1 MTPLEN
7 MCMNKRSDLIPA
19 KQNSKPDIR
28 FFKIGRNNIRVAV
41 QKGSMDQIP
50 LLIMNGIGVNLE
62 VLDPFL
68 EAFGE
73 TVGTIRFD
81 PPGIGGSST
90 PYLPYRL
97 KGLAAM
103 VADILDRLGFQKV
116 DVMGVSWGGGL
127 AQQFAHQFPDRCRNL
142 ILAATAPGCFMIPG
156 NLKVLLKMT
165 TPQRFFQPG
174 YMKKIAPEFYGGK
187 IRVHPELIDL
197 FIKNI
202 RVRRASGYYFQLF
215 AAMGWTSLHWLHKI
229 AQPTLILAGIDD
241 PIVHPLN
248 AKFMK
253 ARIPDSTLHGHLFL
267 LTYAQETSAIIH
279 QFNSY
284 N

>member
-1 MTPLEN
+1 
-7 MCMNKRSDLIPA
+7 MNKRSGLIPA
-19 KQNSKPDIR
+19 NQNSKPDIR
-28 FFKIGRNNIRVAV
+28 FLKIGRNNIRVAV
-41 QKGSMDQIP
+41 QKGLTDQTP

-103 VADILDRLGFQKV
+103 AADILDRLGFHKV

-127 AQQFAHQFPDRCRNL
+127 AQQFARQFPDRCRNL

-174 YMKKIAPEFYGGK
+174 YMKKIAPELYGGK

-202 RVRRASGYYFQLF
+202 RVSRAAGYYFQLF

-229 AQPTLILAGIDD
+229 AQPTLILAGKED
-241 PIVHPLN
+241 PIIHPLN

-253 ARIPDSTLHGHLFL
+253 ARIPDSTLHFFDCGHLFL

>member
-1 MTPLEN
+1 
-7 MCMNKRSDLIPA
+7 
-19 KQNSKPDIR
+19 
-28 FFKIGRNNIRVAV
+28 
-41 QKGSMDQIP
+41 
-50 LLIMNGIGVNLE
+50 MNGIGVNLE

-68 EAFGE
+68 ETFGE
-73 TVGTIRFD
+73 IVGTIRFD

-90 PYLPYRL
+90 PHLPYRL

-103 VADILDRLGFQKV
+103 AADILDRLGFQKV

-127 AQQFAHQFPDRCRNL
+127 AQQFARQFPDRCRNL

-165 TPQRFFQPG
+165 TPQRFFQPD

-187 IRVHPELIDL
+187 IRAHPELIDL

-202 RVRRASGYYFQLF
+202 RVSGAVGYYFQLF

-253 ARIPDSTLHGHLFL
+253 ARIPNSTLHFFDCGHLFL
-267 LTYAQETSAIIH
+267 LTYAQEASAIIH